1 MITTEQLKFYY
12 LIDLHYSQTITIQT
26 NARCFVLLPYRFTL
40 FSNLFLRRLNGCSV
54 LLPYRFTLFSNDS
67 MMVFSYRLVLLPYRF
82 TLFSNTQYCG
92 TRPQKFYY
100 LIDLHYSQTCRTA
113 QILAEEFYYLIDLHY
128 SQTLLLFIVIA
139 SPFYYLI
146 DLHYS
151 QTINLIDSLG
161 NSFYYLIDLHYSQT
175 SNLKLGIKC
184 THYTMHGKS
193 IRLFYN
199 ICIMIVNKIHTN
211 HYQSQQVF
219 RIQKLLSVLS
229 FQC

>member
-1 MITTEQLKFYY
+1 M
-12 LIDLHYSQTITIQT
+12 STITPETI
-26 NARCFVLLPYRFTL
+26 FVLLPYRFTL
-40 FSNLFLRRLNGCSV
+40 FSNAVVV
-54 LLPYRFTLFSNDS
+54 LGFFI
-67 MMVFSYRLVLLPYRF
+67 LVLLPYRF
-82 TLFSNTQYCG
+82 TLFSNTTESAMTAECVLLPYRFTLFSNIYCDG
-92 TRPQKFYY
+92 ELK
-100 LIDLHYSQTCRTA
+100 LM
-113 QILAEEFYYLIDLHY
+113 
-128 SQTLLLFIVIA
+128 
-139 SPFYYLI
+139 
-146 DLHYS
+146 
-151 QTINLIDSLG
+151 
-161 NSFYYLIDLHYSQT
+161 FYYLIDLHYSQT